1 MRTEFYLER
10 REMQFFVF
18 KGLVRWNKVVYSVGG
33 ICYEGGR
40 IGLFN
45 SWFHR

>member
-1 MRTEFYLER
+1 M
-10 REMQFFVF
+10 
-18 KGLVRWNKVVYSVGG
+18 RWNKVVYSEGG